1 VFLNAKKI
9 GLYWPTD
16 GEVSLVELC
25 SLRNKQFFWPILQE
39 RVRPWQGRG
48 LLFART
54 SGRWRDNRYGIPE
67 PVSRKLFRARD
78 LDCILVPVV
87 GFDEALHRLGMGG
100 GYYDRALANLNP
112 WKPTTLIGV
121 AHELQKV
128 SELAHNTW
136 DIRMDGVVTESGLR
150 FRSQRDSLGEPL
162 D

>member
-1 VFLNAKKI
+1 M
-9 GLYWPTD
+9 
-16 GEVSLVELC
+16 
-25 SLRNKQFFWPILQE
+25 
-39 RVRPWQGRG
+39 
-48 LLFART
+48 
-54 SGRWRDNRYGIPE
+54 
-67 PVSRKLFRARD
+67 FRARD

-136 DIRMDGVVTESGLR
+136 ALLQNLDYGSEVGVIRREKR
-150 FRSQRDSLGEPL
+150 
-162 D
+162 